1 MTQVSTTE
9 ISSKEMAVVAPQE
22 IEFASPAEQIAVM
35 EEWASCLMDVVEQKR
50 LYQNIG
56 GKKYLLA
63 EAWEIILSFAHTG
76 SIPEWVREIHE
87 DGVIVGYEAKMLL
100 IKNDITVGGA
110 IMSCGLDE
118 FPCRGKEGQAKA
130 KAAKSAAQTW
140 AMSKAARLKYSLVP
154 ILAGYEATPAE
165 EMQSSVRA
173 GDPPTVDQS
182 APTGKQPQQPTDI
195 ITVAQ
200 GKRLFAIRNMVAE
213 VNGGQPSED
222 DVREYMEN
230 TFDKVSTKELTKEEY
245 DDVIAWIQSHGDEIP
260 N

>member
-9 ISSKEMAVVAPQE
+9 VSSKEMAVVAPQE
-22 IEFASPAEQIAVM
+22 IEIASPSEQIAVM

-50 LYQNIG
+50 LYQNIQ

-76 SIPEWVREIHE
+76 SIPEWVREVHE

-100 IKNDITVGGA
+100 TKNGETVGGA

-154 ILAGYEATPAE
+154 ILAGYEPTPAE
-165 EMQSSVRA
+165 EMTV
-173 GDPPTVDQS
+173 TVDQTET
-182 APTGKQPQQPTDI
+182 PQPQRQQPTDI
-195 ITVAQ
+195 ITARQ
-200 GKRLFAIRNMVAE
+200 RTRLFAIRKETEELSPQAE
-213 VNGGQPSED
+213 PTED
-222 DVREYMEN
+222 DLQRFIENEYG
-230 TFDKVSTKELTKEEY
+230 KSSTKELTVEEY
-245 DDVIAWIQSHGDEIP
+245 EVTVMWVQAFMTLGIDK
-260 N
+260 